1 MQGRTKGA
9 VIGGVCAVMVGAAGY
24 GGYTLFQGMPVGKSV
39 THATAKPSPTITTPP
54 SVADVAHVSH
64 GFLAAWSSGDT
75 AEAAGLT
82 DDVAQAAG
90 QLAAFRTQFHATSL
104 TLSSRPATGT
114 SVPFSVRA
122 RFDYHGQ
129 QSSWTY
135 NSSLTVTR
143 DATGRPAVKWAPSVL
158 YPTLTQGETLEAD
171 ASVPPPVTV
180 ADRSGKTLTAAEF
193 PSLAGVLS
201 ELQTRYANKMSG
213 GTPGAEIRVK
223 TAAGQPGQV
232 LHQLAQGKAGKPL
245 PTTIDSVLQ
254 AEAQKA
260 VTTKGPDA
268 SVVVIQPSTGGILA
282 VANNPAVGYNK
293 AMMGT
298 YASGSTFKV
307 ITASTLLS
315 TGKYTPST
323 PLACPKTLSYGGLSF
338 HNVEMMQLSGATV
351 AADFAASCNTAF
363 ISTANVMPD
372 GAVESEA
379 RDVFGLGL
387 DWSVGVSS
395 FDGSIPTGTGAAKA
409 LTYIGQGRVQLNPL
423 DMASVAATAESGV
436 FRQPYIVPPSV
447 DGRQLVQAPQ
457 QLSAQVDQEIQSMMR
472 LTARQGTAAPTI
484 GSLSGNV
491 GAKTGTA
498 EVDGQAKPNSWFL
511 AYRDDVAAAA
521 LVPNTGEGYKFAGPI
536 VTAILQAA
544 G

>member
-1 MQGRTKGA
+1 MQRRTKGA
-9 VIGGVCAVMVGAAGY
+9 VIGGVCAVVVGATGY
-24 GGYTLFQGMPVGKSV
+24 GGYALFQGVSVGAFAL
-39 THATAKPSPTITTPP
+39 HAAPSPKITTPP
-54 SVADVAHVSH
+54 SAAEVASASRD
-64 GFLAAWSSGDT
+64 FLTAWSSGDT
-75 AEAAGLT
+75 AKAAGLT
-82 DDVAQAAG
+82 DDARQAAD

-104 TLSSRPATGT
+104 TLSSGPATGT
-114 SVPFSVRA
+114 NVPFSVRA
-122 RFDYHGQ
+122 RFDYNGQ
-129 QSSWTY
+129 PSNWTY
-135 NSSLTVTR
+135 HSSLTVTR

-171 ASVPPPVTV
+171 ASVPPPVTI
-180 ADRSGKTLTAAEF
+180 ADRNGKTLTTAQF
-193 PSLAGVLS
+193 PSLTGIFS
-201 ELQTRYANKMSG
+201 ELQTRYASKVSG
-213 GTPGAEIRVK
+213 STPGTVIRVK
-223 TAAGQPGQV
+223 TAAGQPGQA
-232 LHQLAQGKAGKPL
+232 LHKLSQGKAGQPL
-245 PTTIDSVLQ
+245 LTTIDSSLQ
-254 AEAQKA
+254 AAAQRA

-268 SVVVIQPSTGGILA
+268 SVVAIQPSTGGILA
-282 VANNPAVGYNK
+282 VANNPAIGYNK

-298 YASGSTFKV
+298 YAAGSTFKV

-315 TGKYTPST
+315 TDKYTPST

-363 ISTANVMPD
+363 ISTAKVMPD

-379 RDVFGLGL
+379 HDVFGLGL

-395 FDGSIPTGTGAAKA
+395 FDGSVPTGTGAAKA
-409 LTYIGQGRVQLNPL
+409 LTYIGQGQVQLNPL
-423 DMASVAATAESGV
+423 DMASVAATAKAGV

-447 DGRQLVQAPQ
+447 DGRQLAHAPR
-457 QLSAQVDQEIQSMMR
+457 QLSPQVDQEIQSLMR

-484 GSLSGNV
+484 GGLSGDV

-498 EVDGQAKPNSWFL
+498 EVDGQAKPNSWFI
-511 AYRDDVAAAA
+511 AYRGDIAAGAV
-521 LVPNTGEGYKFAGPI
+521 VPNTGEGYKFAGPI